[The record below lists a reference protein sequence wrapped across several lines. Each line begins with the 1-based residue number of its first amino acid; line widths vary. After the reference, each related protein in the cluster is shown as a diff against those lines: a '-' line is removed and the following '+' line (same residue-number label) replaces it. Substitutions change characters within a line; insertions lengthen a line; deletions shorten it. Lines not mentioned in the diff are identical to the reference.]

1 MKILKLLSKFYFIF
15 VFSFF
20 FITNL
25 EAEDKPIDIWNI
37 DKTQVE
43 DNNSQLPSNIEI
55 EENENSQNKI
65 NIFSMQSEKELNT
78 IELENALNFKNL
90 KIIGLYDPED
100 YGLPK
105 ERYHNPAGAV
115 WESGSDRLLA
125 FSLPSV
131 FKGQTSSSDKSTL
144 SDVPE
149 EIETE
154 ESEEVE
160 FLGVQ
165 VGVKRKFTEDEEAV
179 YKEWKKREEFRA
191 YNNKKNSKGKEL
203 ASVEEKLLAQQQ
215 TVLTWKRRLEYTETQ
230 VCNSYSYIPTRFFFI
245 YLDCLFF

>member
-65 NIFSMQSEKELNT
+65 NIFGMQSEKELNT
-78 IELENALNFKNL
+78 IELENTLNLKNL

-100 YGLPK
+100 YGLDINMWINSNGDQLKNIFSKIEKIQLSKDAQEIMNISMLTNAYHPNINISEEEFLKYKSNWLIKNSNLDLCNTK
-105 ERYHNPAGAV
+105 EAG
-115 WESGSDRLLA
+115 LI
-125 FSLPSV
+125 
-131 FKGQTSSSDKSTL
+131 QTL
-144 SDVPE
+144 SLLPVSYPGQS
-149 EIETE
+149 I
-154 ESEEVE
+154 
-160 FLGVQ
+160 L
-165 VGVKRKFTEDEEAV
+165 TEDIGIIHGIDNC
-179 YKEWKKREEFRA
+179 KC
-191 YNNKKNSKGKEL
+191 GKLGKYFSVLGRVPDSEL
-203 ASVEEKLLAQQQ
+203 RGCSDV
-215 TVLTWKRRLEYTETQ
+215 
-230 VCNSYSYIPTRFFFI
+230 N
-245 YLDCLFF
+245 

>member
-1 MKILKLLSKFYFIF
+1 MLMDIRKFFPKDSSKKK
-15 VFSFF
+15 
-20 FITNL
+20 
-25 EAEDKPIDIWNI
+25 EKPV
-37 DKTQVE
+37 TE
-43 DNNSQLPSNIEI
+43 FP
-55 EENENSQNKI
+55 
-65 NIFSMQSEKELNT
+65 
-78 IELENALNFKNL
+78 
-90 KIIGLYDPED
+90 DPED

-230 VCNSYSYIPTRFFFI
+230 VCNSYSYIPTHFFFI

>member
-78 IELENALNFKNL
+78 IELENTLNFKDV

-100 YGLPK
+100 YGLDINMWINSNGDQLK
-105 ERYHNPAGAV
+105 NIFSKIEKIQLSKDAQEIMNISMLTNAYHPN
-115 WESGSDRLLA
+115 
-125 FSLPSV
+125 
-131 FKGQTSSSDKSTL
+131 
-144 SDVPE
+144 
-149 EIETE
+149 INI
-154 ESEEVE
+154 SEEE
-160 FLGVQ
+160 FL
-165 VGVKRKFTEDEEAV
+165 K
-179 YKEWKKREEFRA
+179 YKSNA
-191 YNNKKNSKGKEL
+191 
-203 ASVEEKLLAQQQ
+203 
-215 TVLTWKRRLEYTETQ
+215 
-230 VCNSYSYIPTRFFFI
+230 
-245 YLDCLFF
+245 